1 MLTGSLFDQTLSQDR
16 EGDGRWGGGGRSPRR
31 GRGRARG
38 TLEPGDDSADELDD
52 GHGDGDGDSQ
62 ADDGTEP
69 DEPPADGSTKR
80 YLYLKVRQL
89 LVHC

>member
-16 EGDGRWGGGGRSPRR
+16 EGDGQWGGGGMSPRR

-38 TLEPGDDSADELDD
+38 ILEPGDDSADELDD
-52 GHGDGDGDSQ
+52 GDGGSQ
-62 ADDGTEP
+62 ADAETEP
-69 DEPPADGSTKR
+69 DEPPADGLTKR

-89 LVHC
+89 LGC